1 VLNRRSGRSSY
12 KVVLLGD
19 PMVGKTSLRKKY
31 LGQTMTQQY
40 MMTLGAEFSIKRLEN
55 DVIQIWDLAG
65 QPGFSQVRKG
75 YYMGAQGALL
85 VFDLT
90 RRQSFKNLHN
100 WIQEILKNKGEPLPI
115 ILVGNKADLKGTTAD
130 DLSAEEIDRFR
141 GDLEDW
147 SGYDVAYMEASALTG
162 LNVEDIFENIVES
175 INMHISMSQG
185 S

>member
-1 VLNRRSGRSSY
+1 LRVNQVSHRYVRDTTWELKARSLY
-12 KVVLLGD
+12 L
-19 PMVGKTSLRKKY
+19 TSPV
-31 LGQTMTQQY
+31 
-40 MMTLGAEFSIKRLEN
+40 ASH
-55 DVIQIWDLAG
+55 
-65 QPGFSQVRKG
+65 S
-75 YYMGAQGALL
+75 
-85 VFDLT
+85 
-90 RRQSFKNLHN
+90 KNLHN

-147 SGYDVAYMEASALTG
+147 SGYDVAYMETSALTG